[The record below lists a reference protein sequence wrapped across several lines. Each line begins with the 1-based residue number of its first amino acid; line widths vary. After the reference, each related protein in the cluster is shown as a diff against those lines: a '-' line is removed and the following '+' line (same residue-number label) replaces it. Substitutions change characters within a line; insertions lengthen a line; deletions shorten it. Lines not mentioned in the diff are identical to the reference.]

1 MDDNSVADC
10 VMWLSLERFVE
21 KFVVLS
27 EVNFSREEL
36 FEVVW
41 LFAMDEEAV
50 TVPTK
55 VVATA
60 REAAVLACRS
70 PAVSVP

>member
-1 MDDNSVADC
+1 M
-10 VMWLSLERFVE
+10 
-21 KFVVLS
+21 VLS
-27 EVNFSREEL
+27 EVNFSGEEL
-36 FEVVW
+36 SEVVW

-60 REAAVLACRS
+60 REAAVLGCSS

>member
-1 MDDNSVADC
+1 
-10 VMWLSLERFVE
+10 MWLSLERFVE
-21 KFVVLS
+21 KLLVLS
-27 EVNFSREEL
+27 EVNFPGEEL
-36 FEVVW
+36 SEVVW
-41 LFAMDEEAV
+41 LFAMDEEAA

-60 REAAVLACRS
+60 RETAVLVYCS

>member
-1 MDDNSVADC
+1 
-10 VMWLSLERFVE
+10 MWLSSEGFVE
-21 KFVVLS
+21 KFLVLS
-27 EVNFSREEL
+27 EVNFSGEEL
-36 FEVVW
+36 SEVVW

-60 REAAVLACRS
+60 REAAVLGCSS